1 MKFQDFSP
9 TQEAQRPT
17 STAIVVNADTNTFE
31 FVMRPKGRVETS
43 DVLSLEDLRELRKT
57 GLNNRLYF
65 EQAKRVFAAGGG
77 AKDIR
82 KACGLSPSAAKKVLA
97 ALNRAKKVQVQKSV
111 QKINNL

>member
-9 TQEAQRPT
+9 VEEAQRPT

-31 FVMRPKGRVETS
+31 FVLRPKGRVETS

-82 KACGLSPSAAKKVLA
+82 NACGLSPSAAKKVLA
-97 ALNRAKKVQVQKSV
+97 ALNRAKKAQVQKSV
-111 QKINNL
+111 YKIK